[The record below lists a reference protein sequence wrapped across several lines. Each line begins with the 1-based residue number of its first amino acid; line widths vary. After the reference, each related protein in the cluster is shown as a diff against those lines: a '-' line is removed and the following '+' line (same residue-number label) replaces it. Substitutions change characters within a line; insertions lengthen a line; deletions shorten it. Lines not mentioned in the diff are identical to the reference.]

1 MNYKSQMLPIKNF
14 NCDCN
19 RFIYIDISSLC
30 LGWSWCVFMK
40 SFTLPKKSLRQKCI
54 SSWHKKVDAK
64 SDVPDRRICEYR
76 MSRLPHES
84 QRNCNSKNKQNAK
97 KRKEKKKEKTKQKK
111 WSKFFHIRLFYIP
124 HIVDLFGGV
133 GNSVGRVINT

>member
-19 RFIYIDISSLC
+19 RYIYIDISSLC
-30 LGWSWCVFMK
+30 LSWSWCVFMK

-64 SDVPDRRICEYR
+64 SDVPDSRICEYR

-84 QRNCNSKNKQNAK
+84 QRNCNRKNKQNAK
-97 KRKEKKKEKTKQKK
+97 KRKEKRRKKQSKKK
-111 WSKFFHIRLFYIP
+111 WSKFFFTYDFFISRITLFF
-124 HIVDLFGGV
+124 FGGL
-133 GNSVGRVINT
+133 GMQLAG